1 MITKDDLWWLP
12 SLKVGD
18 RLEVQPYWNETSRS
32 DKLTGP
38 LEVMAIRRADRVQA
52 GFIISVRPE
61 GCEYSTCLSAAWFV
75 GPWGSPKFKREDG
88 WWIAKRNDHEKRTE
102 PAA

>member
-1 MITKDDLWWLP
+1 MITKEDQWWLAG
-12 SLKVGD
+12 LKIGD
-18 RLEVQPYWNETSRS
+18 NLEIQPYWNESVT
-32 DKLTGP
+32 DKLIGP
-38 LEVMAIRRADRVQA
+38 LKVVAIRHTGRSQT
-52 GFIISVRPE
+52 GCLISVKQERDEAPL
-61 GCEYSTCLSAAWFV
+61 CLDAAWFV